1 MMRNNPQEA
10 VDRMAGATLMK
21 RLASPDEMV
30 GVAMLLASDAGSYM
44 TGTVVIADGGGTP
57 R

>member
-1 MMRNNPQEA
+1 MMRNNPTEA
-10 VDRMAGATLMK
+10 IDYMVGGTLMK

-30 GVAMLLASDAGSYM
+30 GAALLLTSGRRQLHHRS
-44 TGTVVIADGGGTP
+44 GHH